1 MKGLVLNLSPVAI
14 SYFLHLIATVIWL
27 GGMALLVLV
36 IWPLA
41 ERQPSSN
48 HGDEGLLNAIEKRF
62 RPLANLSLLVLLMTG
77 VVQTADD
84 EQYGGLLD
92 FSNGWSQAILAK
104 HIAFFGMVG
113 IVGFL
118 QFGLNP
124 ALERARLLAK
134 KNPSAGDVA
143 ALTRRERRLTQINFG
158 LGLVVLFFTAI
169 ATAF

>member
-41 ERQPSSN
+41 ERQSASSDN
-48 HGDEGLLNAIEKRF
+48 ASLLNAIEKRF

-77 VVQTADD
+77 VVQTAED

-92 FSNGWSQAILAK
+92 FSNGWSQAMLAK

-113 IVGFL
+113 IVAFL
-118 QFGLNP
+118 QFGLSP
-124 ALERARLLAK
+124 ALERTRLLAK
-134 KNPSAGDVA
+134 KNLGAGDVA